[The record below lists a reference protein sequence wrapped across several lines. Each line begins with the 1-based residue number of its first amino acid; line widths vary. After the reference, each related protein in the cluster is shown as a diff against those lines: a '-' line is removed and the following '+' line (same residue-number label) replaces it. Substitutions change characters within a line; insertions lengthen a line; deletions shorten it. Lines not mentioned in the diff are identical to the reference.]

1 MQMNYENRTT
11 PSLGRNRNQFIKWS
25 GLGGVVGSVLF
36 VVAFTV
42 AGFLRPGYSPINQ
55 AISDLGIGPMS
66 WLLNVP
72 LVLLG
77 LLLVVIAIGFSQHMR
92 RMISQGWRWACGIL
106 LASTG
111 LGYATAG
118 IFPETNP
125 IHWMVGQPLFAI
137 GSVFGS
143 LLTGLQLLRHRRW
156 HSYGVYSLLT
166 GAIALILIV
175 LMNLTLNPSSPW
187 AALHVGGLAERV
199 AFLDVLAWYAVIGWR
214 LFRTRI
220 DIDQ

>member
-1 MQMNYENRTT
+1 MNKTIVPLTT
-11 PSLGRNRNQFIKWS
+11 NSNTFIRLS
-25 GLGGVVGSVLF
+25 GLGAVVGSVLV

-42 AGFLRPGYSPINQ
+42 AGFLRPGYLPIDQ
-55 AISDLGIGPMS
+55 AISDLGIGPIS

-77 LLLVVIAIGFSQHMR
+77 FLLVVMAIGFSQAMWPV
-92 RMISQGWRWACGIL
+92 MSQGWRWACGIL

-111 LGYATAG
+111 LGCATAG

-137 GSVFGS
+137 GSVFGI
-143 LLTGLQLLRHRRW
+143 LLTGLQLLRDRRW

-166 GAIALILIV
+166 SATALVLIV
-175 LMNLTLNPSSPW
+175 LMNLTLNPTSRW
-187 AALHVGGLAERV
+187 VALHVGGLAERV
-199 AFLDVLAWYAVIGWR
+199 AFLNVLAWYVVIGWR
-214 LFRTRI
+214 LFRTRT

>member
-1 MQMNYENRTT
+1 MDEKIV
-11 PSLGRNRNQFIKWS
+11 PSTANSNAFIRWS
-25 GLGGVVGSVLF
+25 GLGAVVGPVLF
-36 VVAFTV
+36 VVMFTV
-42 AGFLRPGYSPINQ
+42 AGFLRPGYSPIEQ

-77 LLLVVIAIGFSQHMR
+77 FLLVVMAIGFSQAMR
-92 RMISQGWRWACGIL
+92 PVMSQGWRWACGIL

-137 GSVFGS
+137 GSVFGV
-143 LLTGLQLLRHRRW
+143 LLAGLQLLRDRRW
-156 HSYGVYSLLT
+156 HSYGVYSLPT
-166 GAIALILIV
+166 SATALVLIV
-175 LMNLTLNPSSPW
+175 FMNLTLNPTSQL

-199 AFLDVLAWYAVIGWR
+199 AFVDVLAWYVVIGWQ
-214 LFRTRI
+214 LFRTPYG
-220 DIDQ
+220 D

>member
-1 MQMNYENRTT
+1 MNKTIVPPTT
-11 PSLGRNRNQFIKWS
+11 NSNTFIRLS
-25 GLGGVVGSVLF
+25 GLGAVVGSILF

-42 AGFLRPGYSPINQ
+42 AGFLRPGYLPIDQ
-55 AISDLGIGPMS
+55 AISDLGIGPIS

-77 LLLVVIAIGFSQHMR
+77 FLLVVMAIGFSQAMGPVMSR
-92 RMISQGWRWACGIL
+92 GWRLACGIL

-111 LGYATAG
+111 LGFATTG

-137 GSVFGS
+137 GSVFGI
-143 LLTGLQLLRHRRW
+143 LLTGLQLLRDRRW

-166 GAIALILIV
+166 SAIALVLIV
-175 LMNLTLNPSSPW
+175 LMNLTLNPTSRW

-199 AFLDVLAWYAVIGWR
+199 ALLDVLVWYVVIAWR
-214 LFRTRI
+214 LFRTRM
-220 DIDQ
+220 DNDQ